1 MLLYSLCRGN
11 TTTKSFHPLSALA
24 KTEQVCQH
32 ARVMN
37 VLLSLVSLMF
47 AAASVALLLP
57 WVARFLTG
65 LDQKSVDEKC
75 GESSLADG
83 LQPADGRAVISGGF
97 DGIIYGIVWLM
108 FQPVLAFLLL
118 LAVSSRTLGAR
129 ALWFWLVL
137 MIPPCLGAMYR
148 WRKLNRAVSHSGDL
162 G

>member
-1 MLLYSLCRGN
+1 
-11 TTTKSFHPLSALA
+11 
-24 KTEQVCQH
+24 
-32 ARVMN
+32 MN

-47 AAASVALLLP
+47 VAASVALSLP
-57 WVARFLTG
+57 WVARFLAG
-65 LDQKSVDEKC
+65 LDQKSVDEEC

-83 LQPADGRAVISGGF
+83 LQPTDGRDVFSGGF
-97 DGIIYGIVWLM
+97 DGITYGIVWLI

-118 LAVSSRTLGAR
+118 LAVSSRTLGFG

-148 WRKLNRAVSHSGDL
+148 WRRLNRMVSHTDDL